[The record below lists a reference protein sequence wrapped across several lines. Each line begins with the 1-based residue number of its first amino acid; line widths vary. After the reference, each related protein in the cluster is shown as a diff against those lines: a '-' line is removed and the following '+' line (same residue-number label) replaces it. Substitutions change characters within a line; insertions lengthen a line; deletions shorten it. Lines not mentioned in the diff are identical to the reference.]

1 VVTGA
6 RRDAAQLAEGLARW
20 VATAPDQV
28 RAMGPGSECGRLG
41 VESVTHADGG
51 MANETLLVDLGP
63 EHPGVVVR
71 LPPVDPTFPD
81 YDLAPQAT
89 VHNAVAAH
97 GVPAPAPAM
106 AVEDPQWIGCPFLV
120 MPRVRGNIPGPA
132 PLFDPYVGSLETDAR
147 RRLHLALV
155 HTVAAVHAVPWA
167 AEGLGAVLSGTS
179 IRDALDAWSD
189 YVAWAADGEPL
200 PVLAEALAWCG
211 STCPSEASDDG
222 PVLLW
227 GDVRLGNLVMGP
239 DQEVVAVLD
248 WDLAAIGPPEM
259 DLGWLLGLDAMMAS
273 LFGETVP
280 GFLSRGEVVSRYEE
294 ATGHVLRHLDWHE
307 VFALVRALAINDR
320 HQRITGSPR
329 RAENPMGAVLRER
342 MAAAGEALE

>member
-1 VVTGA
+1 MVTGT

-20 VATAPDQV
+20 VAAAPDPV
-28 RAMGPGSECGRLG
+28 RAMGSGPDAGPVG
-41 VESVTHADGG
+41 VESVTHAQGG

-81 YDLAPQAT
+81 YELAPQAM

-97 GVPAPAPAM
+97 GVPAPAPAVV
-106 AVEDPQWIGCPFLV
+106 VEDPQWIGCPFLV
-120 MPRVRGNIPGPA
+120 MPRVRGDIPGPA
-132 PLFDPYVGSLETDAR
+132 PLFDPYVGSLDTHAR
-147 RRLHLALV
+147 VRLHLAVV

-167 AEGLGAVLSGTS
+167 AEGLGAVLPGTS
-179 IRDALDAWSD
+179 VREALDKWSD
-189 YVAWAADGEPL
+189 YVAWAGEGEPL
-200 PVLAEALAWCG
+200 PALADALAWCRL
-211 STCPSEASDDG
+211 TCPPELPDQG
-222 PVLLW
+222 PVLSW
-227 GDVRLGNLVMGP
+227 GDVRLGNLVLGP
-239 DQEVVAVLD
+239 DQQVVAVLD

-280 GFLSRGEVVSRYEE
+280 GFLPRDEVVSRYEE
-294 ATGHVLRHLDWHE
+294 ATGRVVRHLDWHE

-320 HQRITGSPR
+320 HQRITGSRR

-342 MAAAGEALE
+342 LAAAGEAVG